1 MATPGYTTV
10 IELTLTEIDEILN
23 NYIFNGYA
31 ALADYLIVPLGVAV
45 TLYIIF
51 YGYSMTMGWTRVS
64 ISDFSKSLVRI
75 GLIYLFAINWSWF
88 SDYFVTLIFDVSGH
102 IGDVLVSSTNIPLPS
117 FAGEVIT
124 GAMQSVLIELWEM
137 GQWAWN
143 SGSFHNW
150 APLFIGLALWVCG
163 FLLIGIGLFEIIFAK
178 CILSILCVLA
188 PLFIS
193 FTLFN
198 ATREFFNRWVGLCAG
213 FSFLMILVMAAT
225 GLAMSVDQWAL
236 ADAYLSKIVDLP
248 TISIL
253 AIIFVSLLCVGI
265 IIKVEGLAL
274 ALGGFIGEAVG
285 ATSLAANIS
294 RSLGGAFGVAAGVI
308 SQRKSVN
315 KHKNKSS
322 QSHKTNMAKMR
333 VLLARSK
340 QSR

>member
-10 IELTLTEIDEILN
+10 IELTLTEIDEILS
-23 NYIFNGYA
+23 NYVYNGYT
-31 ALADYLIVPLGVAV
+31 ALADYLTLPLGIAI

-51 YGYSMTMGWTRVS
+51 YGYSMTMGWARVS
-64 ISDFSKSLVRI
+64 VGDFSKSIVRI
-75 GLIYLFAINWSWF
+75 GLIYLFAMHWSWF

-117 FAGEVIT
+117 FAGEGIT

-143 SGSFHNW
+143 GGSFHNW

-178 CILSILCVLA
+178 CILSVLCVLA

-193 FTLFN
+193 FTLFDS
-198 ATREFFNRWVGLCAG
+198 TREFFNRWVGLCAAY
-213 FSFLMILVMAAT
+213 SFLMILVMAAT
-225 GLAMSVDQWAL
+225 GLAMSVDQWAI
-236 ADAYLSKIVDLP
+236 ADAYVTKIVDLP
-248 TISIL
+248 TIAIL

-274 ALGGFIGEAVG
+274 ALGGFVGESVSNS
-285 ATSLAANIS
+285 SLAGNIS
-294 RSLGGAFGVAAGVI
+294 KSLGGTFGIAAGVI
-308 SQRKSVN
+308 SKRKSSGRQRS
-315 KHKNKSS
+315 SS
-322 QSHKTNMAKMR
+322 QKNVEKMR
-333 VLLARSK
+333 LLLARSK
-340 QSR
+340 QAR